1 MCLFF
6 PGASTKYWAVV
17 LNRVGDDM
25 GGLGGDLID
34 TFIGLFSQLDV
45 AVSQNDVNQA
55 RNLMERGSN
64 LWGEILPYVKSD
76 GVRQAILKTNKV
88 DKELLRKFST
98 GTVTIEDINEFFIFS
113 ANIFN
118 EEFGL

>member
-1 MCLFF
+1 
-6 PGASTKYWAVV
+6 
-17 LNRVGDDM
+17 M
-25 GGLGGDLID
+25 GGSGGDLIK
-34 TFIGLFSQLDV
+34 TFIDLFSQLDI
-45 AVSQNDVNQA
+45 AVSTNDVNQA
-55 RNLMERGSN
+55 QNLMEQGSN
-64 LWGEILPYVKSD
+64 LWGDILPYVKSD

-98 GTVTIEDINEFFIFS
+98 GTVSIKDINDFFIFS